1 MIRAHVHLMGSLVEP
16 NPNGKGTML
25 TEIRSV
31 DAKGNIPEGAVKQLS
46 KLMGKENY
54 NIFKTQVLS
63 MS

>member
-1 MIRAHVHLMGSLVEP
+1 MGSLVEP